1 MWGLV
6 VRVSFHGYGRVRV
19 HVGMFVV
26 ELGGVFEV
34 EGKGYRLGGS
44 SKYI

>member
-1 MWGLV
+1 MGGV
-6 VRVSFHGYGRVRV
+6 VRVSFYGYGRVRV
-19 HVGMFVV
+19 RVGLFDV

-34 EGKGYRLGGS
+34 EGKGDRLGGS